1 VDRTPRAAGERM
13 TGPGETPRLSPE
25 AVSIV
30 LDALYR
36 LAQLDGLTTREIA
49 VRCILTGT
57 IPTTPAFSR
66 EVVTVYQ
73 KLEQDLTRGPALE
86 VNA

>member
-1 VDRTPRAAGERM
+1 MSLPSPRG
-13 TGPGETPRLSPE
+13 TQSGDQTS
-25 AVSIV
+25 SII

-57 IPTTPAFSR
+57 IPTTPAYSH
-66 EVVTVYQ
+66 EVITAYQ
-73 KLEQDLTRGPALE
+73 KLEVQA
-86 VNA
+86 

>member
-1 VDRTPRAAGERM
+1 MKPLPSPRGTQPSEQ
-13 TGPGETPRLSPE
+13 TS
-25 AVSIV
+25 SIL

-57 IPTTPAFSR
+57 VPTTPAFSP
-66 EVVTVYQ
+66 EVINAYQ
-73 KLEQDLTRGPALE
+73 KLEA
-86 VNA
+86 AA

>member
-1 VDRTPRAAGERM
+1 MSLPSPRG
-13 TGPGETPRLSPE
+13 TQSGDQTS
-25 AVSIV
+25 SII

-57 IPTTPAFSR
+57 IPTTPAYSP
-66 EVVTVYQ
+66 EVIHAYQ
-73 KLEQDLTRGPALE
+73 KLEAQA
-86 VNA
+86 

>member
-1 VDRTPRAAGERM
+1 M
-13 TGPGETPRLSPE
+13 TGPGETSRLSLE
-25 AVSIV
+25 AASIV

-36 LAQLDGLTTREIA
+36 LGQLDGLTTREIA

-57 IPTTPAFSR
+57 VPTLPAFSLN
-66 EVVTVYQ
+66 VVNAYQ

>member
-1 VDRTPRAAGERM
+1 M
-13 TGPGETPRLSPE
+13 TGPGNHPRLTLE
-25 AVSIV
+25 AVSIL

-57 IPTTPAFSR
+57 IPTIPAYSHD
-66 EVVTVYQ
+66 VLSAYQ
-73 KLEQDLTRGPALE
+73 RLEQDLTRGPVLE
-86 VNA
+86 VRA